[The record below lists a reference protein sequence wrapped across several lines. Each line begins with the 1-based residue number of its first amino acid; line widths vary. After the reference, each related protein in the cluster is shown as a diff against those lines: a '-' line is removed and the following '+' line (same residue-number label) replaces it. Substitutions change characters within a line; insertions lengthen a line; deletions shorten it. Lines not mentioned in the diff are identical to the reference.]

1 MSELKDKV
9 VNTLAW
15 LIAVMVIVIPIAC
28 GSCLFMYLTPVIS
41 VVISAVLSLITA
53 VAIFVLEVLAIIALM

>member
-1 MSELKDKV
+1 MGELKDKV
-9 VNTLAW
+9 VNTLAS

-28 GSCLFMYLTPVIS
+28 GSCLFIYLTPVIS
-41 VVISAVLSLITA
+41 VVISLVISLATI